1 MSYHTSSPRKRQP
14 TIAVVLGSGGVK
26 AFSALALFEFLDEA
40 GIATDLLIG
49 CSGGA
54 VMAALHATG
63 HSTARMQ
70 EMVTELLAPE
80 IFSNRDYRA
89 LLSLAGGP
97 LSRFDVSRG
106 LLKPDG
112 LRTLNRKVWGET
124 RLEDLPTKTLLQ
136 VTDFHTAQG
145 KALEQGLVADVVYA
159 SCALYPALP
168 PICIEGRWFVDGGFT
183 SPCPVLE
190 AVKRQADIIIAL
202 TVETKFSR
210 APENFL
216 QMMTYGQ
223 SHCANHLTR
232 NQMTTAINLHHYE
245 IIQINVRFDRN
256 IEFWNFAEIPFI
268 FDTGRQ
274 AVAAQKETILS
285 AIANF
290 PASLQNVAAG

>member
-1 MSYHTSSPRKRQP
+1 MSYHPDTRPRRKP
-14 TIAVVLGSGGVK
+14 TLAVVLGSGGVK

-40 GIATDLLIG
+40 EIAPDWLIG

-54 VMAALHATG
+54 VMAALGATG

-70 EMVTELLAPE
+70 EMVPELLAPE
-80 IFSNRDYRA
+80 IFSSRDYRA

-112 LRTLNRKVWGET
+112 LRALNRKVWGAT

-136 VTDFHTAQG
+136 VTDFYTAQG
-145 KALEQGLVADVVYA
+145 QALERGLLADVVYA

-202 TVETKFSR
+202 TIETKFSR
-210 APENFL
+210 PPENFL

-223 SHCANHLTR
+223 SHCANHLIR

-274 AVAAQKETILS
+274 AVAAKKEAILS

-290 PASLQNVAAG
+290 PAYLHNAAAE